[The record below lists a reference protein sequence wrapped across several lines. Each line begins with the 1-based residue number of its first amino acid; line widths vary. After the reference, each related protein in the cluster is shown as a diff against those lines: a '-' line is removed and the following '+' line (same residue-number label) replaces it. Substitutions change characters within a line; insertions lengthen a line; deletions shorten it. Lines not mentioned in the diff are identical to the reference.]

1 MMTVNDYAECHI
13 CYAKRHFAECYYK
26 CRCAECCYAECRGAT
41 WVYDLIKMATLVQG
55 PVL

>member
-1 MMTVNDYAECHI
+1 MMTVNDYAECHN

-41 WVYDLIKMATLVQG
+41 WVYDLIKMATLVQE